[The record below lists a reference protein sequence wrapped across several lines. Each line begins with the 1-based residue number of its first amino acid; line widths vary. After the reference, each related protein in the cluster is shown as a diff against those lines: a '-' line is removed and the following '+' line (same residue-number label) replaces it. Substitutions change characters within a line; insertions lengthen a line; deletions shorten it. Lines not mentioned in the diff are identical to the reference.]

1 MAFRFI
7 PRACPIYKLKF
18 FQQTSHYSRFN
29 KAVVKYHFSF
39 FARPHF
45 ASNGPQNPSGK
56 FFGLDIG
63 HYGLYYSIFNRD
75 GQKVDTINIL
85 QFNPIWI
92 NPLEIKFFENFFI
105 NDLNAGIYND
115 IENLKSRFTTPLV
128 FKRNLSTRRNTG
140 KLTVEPILKDP
151 RVIEGIEDFKAPVQ
165 DDFEDTFL
173 GSQIQL
179 IEEHFDQQKLELI
192 YPIYQAITR
201 NHLSLPTTELY
212 NKVLKS
218 LVFRNLNSQNKL
230 EDIEIKLTNVLT
242 VYQDFLKN
250 SSPDLKPD
258 NETFNLVINELMDG
272 SLKVLSIRD
281 STNLPNLI
289 YNESFIKVQEFLLIS
304 MELMFSIDIKKL
316 NLDLIYPKMFK
327 LLNNYP
333 NLINNDILS
342 LIFNNLIK
350 NSSQFEYYNE
360 LIKLSKHFQ
369 KFEILASNKQC
380 YDFILHIY
388 NQFKENNELI
398 GLNTIKNYEIYNT
411 MIMEL
416 CETKNINVATKFL
429 NDILNEYSHN
439 YTNLTEVKGQ
449 ISEILSNY
457 LTKISNENVNK
468 AIELTNDFKA
478 VNYLPELT
486 MSYYNHI
493 IGLLVQNYY
502 QSTNEVDLYNIYKQI
517 WSIVDY
523 NLIRK
528 DFKLSSSLISFALNL
543 NDHDNIFKLTKVII
557 LNDELIDPITFKN
570 LLSYYREQPSVL
582 TNLIEHQAKYYSDFE
597 KLNDYLCDVV
607 NFINTPNMFNYLVNS
622 FMIRDAFTLVDLTK
636 DKIYGIVQVSKYF
649 VNYIENNEVTIED
662 LTKVLNLQ
670 AMLIEQ
676 FEDPELIY
684 INLDEDLSMFKNKL
698 IENFKQN
705 VGKLNGSTSSIQNIS
720 RIYDIPVETKKAN
733 VTPIVDLS
741 VLININNHSG
751 VQKFVE
757 LFDKGFK
764 FNDLTYSMVIN
775 KKMTL
780 ENLNWDRFIELIKH
794 NEQLVLQLISQGND
808 NITVKTINKVN
819 ITKSVYEELL
829 KTVSNSDN
837 VYLYEK
843 FKTINH
849 ESSDEQLVRKAKL
862 MIKFNDFNELNQL
875 ITSNPH
881 IKGEVQQLIRS
892 DVSTGL
898 IKFLEDD
905 EKLMQFYSIHKKSVN
920 QQKLISD
927 LLTRLTTLG
936 NVRLEKLI
944 HGLKVIKL
952 NYFSVDNF
960 IRFIKL
966 LTSTNQQSMLSILL
980 QKVINLGNI
989 GGLIKFNGLEILVK
1003 SQDTA
1008 RLINELKQSFTA
1020 LNCEINLLK
1029 IEINQPCT

>member
-1 MAFRFI
+1 MAFRFMH
-7 PRACPIYKLKF
+7 RACCPIYKLKF
-18 FQQTSHYSRFN
+18 FQQTTHYSRFN

-115 IENLKSRFTTPLV
+115 IENLKSRFSTPLV
-128 FKRNLSTRRNTG
+128 FKRNLSTRRTG
-140 KLTVEPILKDP
+140 KLTVQPILKDP
-151 RVIEGIEDFKAPVQ
+151 RVIEGIEELKTPVKEPE
-165 DDFEDTFL
+165 FEDTFL
-173 GSQIQL
+173 DSQIKL
-179 IEEHFDQQKLELI
+179 IEENFAQQNLELI

-218 LVFRNLNSQNKL
+218 LVNRNLNSNNTLQ
-230 EDIEIKLTNVLT
+230 DIEIKLTNLLT

-250 SSPDLKPD
+250 STRDLKPD

-272 SLKVLSIRD
+272 SLKVLTIRD
-281 STNLPNLI
+281 SENLPNLI

-316 NLDLIYPKMFK
+316 DLDLIYPKMFR

-333 NLINNDILS
+333 NLINKDILN

-350 NSSQFEYYNE
+350 NSSQFQYYNE
-360 LIKLSKHFQ
+360 LIKLSKHFHQ
-369 KFEILASNKQC
+369 FEILSTNKQC

-388 NQFKENNELI
+388 NQFKGNNELI
-398 GLNTIKNYEIYNT
+398 DLNTSKNYEIYNT

-416 CETKNINVATKFL
+416 CKTNNVNVATKFL

-439 YTNLTEVKGQ
+439 YTNLVEVKGQ
-449 ISEILSNY
+449 ISSILSNY
-457 LTKISNENVNK
+457 LTQISNEDLNK
-468 AIELTNDFKA
+468 AIELTNDFRR

-486 MSYYNHI
+486 MEYHNHLI
-493 IGLLVQNYY
+493 DLLIQNYY
-502 QSTNEVDLYNIYKQI
+502 KSSNEVDLYNIYKQI

-523 NLIRK
+523 NLVRK

-543 NDHDNIFKLTKVII
+543 NDHDNIFKLTKMII

-570 LLSYYREQPSVL
+570 LLSYYREQPPVL

-636 DKIYGIVQVSKYF
+636 DKIYGIVQVSKF
-649 VNYIENNEVTIED
+649 FINHIENNDVSIED
-662 LTKVLNLQ
+662 LTKVMNLQ

-684 INLDEDLSMFKNKL
+684 INLDEDLTNFKNKL
-698 IENFKQN
+698 IENFQQN
-705 VGKLNGSTSSIQNIS
+705 VGKLASSTVSIQNVS
-720 RIYDIPVETKKAN
+720 RLYDIPVETKKAN
-733 VTPIVDLS
+733 ITPIVDLS
-741 VLININNHSG
+741 VLININNHLG
-751 VQKFVE
+751 VQKFIE
-757 LFDKGFK
+757 LFDKGFR
-764 FNDLTYSMVIN
+764 FNDLTLSMVIN

-780 ENLNWDRFIELIKH
+780 ENLNWDKFIDLIKH

-808 NITVKTINKVN
+808 NITVKTIGKVTMTN
-819 ITKSVYEELL
+819 PVYEELL
-829 KTVSNSDN
+829 KSVSNSDN
-837 VYLYEK
+837 LYFYEK
-843 FKTINH
+843 FKGISHST
-849 ESSDEQLVRKAKL
+849 EQLVSKAKL
-862 MIKFNDFNELNQL
+862 MIKFNDFNALNEL
-875 ITSNPH
+875 ISSNPNMKNE
-881 IKGEVQQLIRS
+881 IQTLIRS

-898 IKFLEDD
+898 IRFLEDD
-905 EKLMQFYSIHKKSVN
+905 EKLMKFYSSHNKLVN
-920 QQKLISD
+920 QQKLIND

-936 NVRLEKLI
+936 NVKLEKLI

-952 NYFSVDNF
+952 NYFNVDNF
-960 IRFIKL
+960 VRFIRL
-966 LTSTNQQSMLSILL
+966 LTSTNQQSTLSILL

-989 GGLIKFNGLEILVK
+989 GGLIKFHGLEILVK
-1003 SQDTA
+1003 AQDTT